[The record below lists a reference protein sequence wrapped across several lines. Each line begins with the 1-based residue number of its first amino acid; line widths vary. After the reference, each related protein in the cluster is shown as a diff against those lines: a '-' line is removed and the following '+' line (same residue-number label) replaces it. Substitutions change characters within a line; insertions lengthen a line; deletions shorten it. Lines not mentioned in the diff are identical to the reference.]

1 MSYVN
6 AALRPLFDLLLA
18 PFAGVPPIVSLLLV
32 SLLTSIVDARWSS
45 SAPRT
50 RPPSSDVKRHIHA
63 GLFEIRLFNDD
74 LRAILRAQNEILR
87 TNLTYLKLSL
97 VPMLWIL
104 PPLVLVIAQLQF
116 HYGYEGLRPGD
127 TTLLEVDLKPEAVER
142 WRPPRARLDL
152 PEGLRADGA
161 EVWIPAEGQL
171 AWRLAAEADGD
182 YEIGVAVDGA
192 DAITKSVR
200 VTDRT
205 VRLSPVRV
213 DPGFL
218 SQLIYPA
225 EPPLP
230 ADGPIQAIHVAY
242 PDRAISV
249 LGFGL
254 HWMIPFFVLSIAF
267 AFALRGWMK
276 VTI

>member
-6 AALRPLFDLLLA
+6 AVLRPLFDLLLA
-18 PFAGVPPIVSLLLV
+18 PFAGLPPIVSVVVV
-32 SLLTSIVDARWSS
+32 SLLTAILMLVVFKHTSNQA
-45 SAPRT
+45 ALA
-50 RPPSSDVKRHIHA
+50 DVKRRIHA

-74 LRAILRAQNEILR
+74 LRAILRAQSEILR
-87 TNLTYLKLSL
+87 TNLTYLRLSL
-97 VPMLWIL
+97 WPMVWIL

-116 HYGYEGLRPGD
+116 HYGYEGLRPGQS
-127 TTLLEVDLKPEAVER
+127 TILEVDLKEGVVGDGARPAVT
-142 WRPPRARLDL
+142 LDL
-152 PEGLRADGA
+152 PEGLRAEGR
-161 EVWIPAEGQL
+161 EVWVPAESQL
-171 AWRLAAEADGD
+171 AWRLAADTAGD
-182 YEIGVAVDGA
+182 YAVKINLDGA
-192 DAITKSVR
+192 ESVAKTVR

-213 DPGFL
+213 EPSFL

-225 EPPLP
+225 EPALP
-230 ADGPIQAIHVAY
+230 EQGPIHAIHVAY
-242 PDRAISV
+242 PDRAVSV
-249 LGFGL
+249 LGLGM

>member
-1 MSYVN
+1 MSFVN
-6 AALRPLFDLLLA
+6 AVLRPVFDLLLA
-18 PFAGVPPIVSLLLV
+18 PFAGLPPIVSLVVV
-32 SLLTSIVDARWSS
+32 SLVAAVFMLFVFKRTSNQTAL
-45 SAPRT
+45 A
-50 RPPSSDVKRHIHA
+50 DVKRGIHA

-87 TNLTYLKLSL
+87 TNVTYLKLSL

-116 HYGYEGLRPGD
+116 HYGYEGLRPGA
-127 TTLLEVDLKPEAVER
+127 TTLLKVDLEPGAVSTGV
-142 WRPPRARLDL
+142 RPQVTLDL
-152 PEGLRADGA
+152 PPGLRAETA
-161 EVWIPAEGQL
+161 EVWIPAESQL
-171 AWRLAAEADGD
+171 AWRLTPESEGD
-182 YEIGVAVDGA
+182 FDLAVTVDGSEPA
-192 DAITKSVR
+192 TKSVR

-213 DPGFL
+213 ERSFL

-225 EPPLP
+225 EPPLRS
-230 ADGPIQAIHVAY
+230 GSPIKAIHLDY
-242 PDRAISV
+242 PDREVSV
-249 LGFGL
+249 LGLGM

>member
-1 MSYVN
+1 MSFVN
-6 AALRPLFDLLLA
+6 AALRPVFDLLLA
-18 PFAGVPPIVSLLLV
+18 PFAGLPPIVSLVVV
-32 SLLTSIVDARWSS
+32 SLVAAVFMLFVFKRTSNQA
-45 SAPRT
+45 ALA
-50 RPPSSDVKRHIHA
+50 DVKRRIHA

-87 TNLTYLKLSL
+87 TNVTYLKHSL
-97 VPMLWIL
+97 APMLWIL

-116 HYGYEGLRPGD
+116 HYGYEGLRPGA
-127 TTLLEVDLKPEAVER
+127 TALLTVDLDPESVSAGVR
-142 WRPPRARLDL
+142 PRARLDL
-152 PEGLRADGA
+152 PPGLHADSG
-161 EVWIPAEGQL
+161 EVWIPAESQL
-171 AWRLAAEADGD
+171 AWRLLPESKGD
-182 YEIGVAVDGA
+182 FQIGVAVDGA
-192 DAITKSVR
+192 ESVTKSVR
-200 VTDRT
+200 VTDRA

-213 DPGFL
+213 DRGFL

-230 ADGPIQAIHVAY
+230 PDGPIRAIHLAY
-242 PDRAISV
+242 PDREVSV
-249 LGFGL
+249 LGYGM

>member
-1 MSYVN
+1 MSFVN
-6 AALRPLFDLLLA
+6 AALRPVFDLLLA
-18 PFAGVPPIVSLLLV
+18 PFAGLPPIVSLVVVSLVVSVFMLLV
-32 SLLTSIVDARWSS
+32 FKRTSNQAGLE
-45 SAPRT
+45 
-50 RPPSSDVKRHIHA
+50 DVKRRIHA

-87 TNLTYLKLSL
+87 TNVSYLRLSL

-116 HYGYEGLRPGD
+116 HYGYEGLQPGAS
-127 TTLLEVDLKPEAVER
+127 TLLKVDLEPEAVTGAR
-142 WRPPRARLDL
+142 PRARLDL
-152 PEGLRADGA
+152 PPGLRADTG
-161 EVWIPAEGQL
+161 EVWIPAESQL
-171 AWRLAAEADGD
+171 AWRLVPESEGD
-182 YEIGVAVDGA
+182 FELGVTVDGVGPV
-192 DAITKSVR
+192 TKSVR

-213 DPGFL
+213 DRSFL
-218 SQLIYPA
+218 SQLIDPA

-230 ADGPIQAIHVAY
+230 RNGPIRAIHVDY
-242 PDRAISV
+242 PDREVSV
-249 LGFGL
+249 LGFGM

>member
-1 MSYVN
+1 MSLVN
-6 AALRPLFDLLLA
+6 AALRPVFDLVLA
-18 PFAGVPPIVSLLLV
+18 PFAGLPPLV
-32 SLLTSIVDARWSS
+32 SLVVVSLVVAIFMLLVFKRTSNQA
-45 SAPRT
+45 ALA
-50 RPPSSDVKRHIHA
+50 DVKRRIHA

-87 TNLTYLKLSL
+87 TNLSYLRLSL

-104 PPLVLVIAQLQF
+104 PPLVLIIAQLQF
-116 HYGYEGLRPGD
+116 HYGYEGLEAGKS
-127 TTLLEVDLKPEAVER
+127 TLLQVDLAPEAVPAGVR
-142 WRPPRARLDL
+142 PRATLDL
-152 PEGLRADGA
+152 PPGLRAETD
-161 EVWIPAEGQL
+161 EVWIPAEAQL
-171 AWRLAAEADGD
+171 AWRLVPEEEGD
-182 YEIGVAVDGA
+182 YEIGIAIDGA
-192 DAITKSVR
+192 DAVSKSVR

-213 DPGFL
+213 DGSFL

-230 ADGPIQAIHVAY
+230 ADGPVRAIHVGY
-242 PDRAISV
+242 GDREVSV
-249 LGFGL
+249 LGLGM

-267 AFALRGWMK
+267 AFALRGRMK

>member
-1 MSYVN
+1 MSVVN

-18 PFAGVPPIVSLLLV
+18 PFAGVPPIVSVVVV
-32 SLLTSIVDARWSS
+32 SLVTAIGMLWVFKRTSNQAKLG
-45 SAPRT
+45 
-50 RPPSSDVKRHIHA
+50 DVKRRIHA

-74 LRAILRAQNEILR
+74 LRAILRAQSEILR
-87 TNLTYLKLSL
+87 TNLTYLRLSL
-97 VPMLWIL
+97 WPMIWIL

-127 TTLLEVDLKPEAVER
+127 TTLLEVDLTPGAVTATER
-142 WRPPRARLDL
+142 PRAELEL
-152 PEGLRADGA
+152 PEGLSADGD
-161 EVWIPAEGQL
+161 EVWVPAQDQL
-171 AWRLAAEADGD
+171 AWRLVAENDGD
-182 YEIGVAVDGA
+182 YEVSVAVNGA
-192 DAITKSVR
+192 EPVTKTVR

-205 VRLSPVRV
+205 LRLSPVRV
-213 DPGFL
+213 DPSFL

-230 ADGPIQAIHVAY
+230 SAGPVQAIHVAY
-242 PDRAISV
+242 PDRSVSV
-249 LGFGL
+249 LGLGM

>member
-18 PFAGVPPIVSLLLV
+18 PFAGLPTIVSVVVV
-32 SLLTSIVDARWSS
+32 SLLTAILMLVVFKHTSNQTAL
-45 SAPRT
+45 A
-50 RPPSSDVKRHIHA
+50 DVKRRIHA

-74 LRAILRAQNEILR
+74 LRAILRAQSEILR

-97 VPMLWIL
+97 WPMVWIL

-116 HYGYEGLRPGD
+116 HYGYEGLRPGQS
-127 TTLLEVDLKPEAVER
+127 TLLEVDLKAGAVQDGV
-142 WRPPRARLDL
+142 RPAATLDL
-152 PEGLRADGA
+152 PDGLRAEGR
-161 EVWIPAEGQL
+161 EVWVPAESQL
-171 AWRLAAEADGD
+171 AWRLAADAAGD
-182 YEIGVAVDGA
+182 YAVKVTVDGA
-192 DAITKSVR
+192 ESVSKTVR

-213 DPGFL
+213 DPSFL
-218 SQLIYPA
+218 SQLIFPA
-225 EPPLP
+225 EPALP
-230 ADGPIQAIHVAY
+230 TDGPVQAIHVAY
-242 PDRAISV
+242 EDRAVSV
-249 LGFGL
+249 LGLGM

>member
-1 MSYVN
+1 MSLVN
-6 AALRPLFDLLLA
+6 AALRPVFDLLLA
-18 PFAGVPPIVSLLLV
+18 PFAGLPPLV
-32 SLLTSIVDARWSS
+32 SLVVVSLVVAVFMLLVFKRTSNQA
-45 SAPRT
+45 ALA
-50 RPPSSDVKRHIHA
+50 DVKRRIHA

-87 TNLTYLKLSL
+87 TNLSYLKHSL

-116 HYGYEGLRPGD
+116 HYGYEGLRPGAR
-127 TTLLEVDLKPEAVER
+127 TLLMVDLEPGVVPRGER
-142 WRPPRARLDL
+142 PQVRLDL
-152 PEGLRADGA
+152 PTGLRADSD
-161 EVWIPAEGQL
+161 EVWIPAESQL
-171 AWRLAAEADGD
+171 AWRLVPEGEGD
-182 YEIGVAVDGA
+182 FEIGVAVGGA
-192 DAITKSVR
+192 EPVSKSVR

-213 DPGFL
+213 DRGFL

-230 ADGPIQAIHVAY
+230 DGPVRAIHLEY
-242 PDRAISV
+242 PDREVSV
-249 LGFGL
+249 LGLGM
-254 HWMIPFFVLSIAF
+254 HWMIPFFVLSIVF